1 MYDRIVKDFLILR
14 LKKGSTL
21 LLGLSGGPDS
31 MALLHFLMEAK
42 KELNFFL
49 HVAHVDHGWREES
62 GREAETL
69 RQMSKYHSL
78 PFYLHRLEKM
88 EGRDL
93 ENRSRNER
101 LKFFCALHSE
111 HHYQA
116 LLLAHHSGDHAET
129 VFKRVAEGAGLRGL
143 GGLYAERSIEN
154 LSVWRPLL
162 SLKKKDLLTYL
173 HRKKLHYFEDPTNQD
188 PKYLRSRMRQTLFPT
203 LEEIFGKRM
212 EGNFARIGKMCQELA
227 DYFEE
232 KGEEIEKKLVYG
244 PFGAYLNL
252 EQGIHSVELKYY
264 LKELAPFSHDALE
277 VLMKLIRERRCSRLI
292 QSGNLTFQITRSHL
306 FIYQNPFPD
315 FFEKSEL
322 WTEGENGDWK
332 EFWQGK
338 IKIEEGVTLKKLS
351 EVEPL
356 LKRKLKKW
364 FAAHHVPSFF
374 YDKAPIFTK
383 GNKVVGDSLTGKNL
397 NILLKDK

>member
-1 MYDRIVKDFLILR
+1 MYDRIVKDFLTPR
-14 LKKGSTL
+14 LKKGGTL

-31 MALLHFLMEAK
+31 MALLNFLMEAK
-42 KELNFFL
+42 KELDFSL
-49 HVAHVDHGWREES
+49 HVAHVDHGWRVES
-62 GREAETL
+62 RKEAELL
-69 RQMSKYHSL
+69 RRVAVQHSL
-78 PFYLHRLEKM
+78 PFHLCRLEKM
-88 EGRDL
+88 EEGDL
-93 ENRSRNER
+93 ENRCRNER
-101 LKFFCALHSE
+101 LRFFLTLHTE

-162 SLKKKDLLTYL
+162 SIKKKDLLVYL
-173 HRKKLHYFEDPTNQD
+173 HKKKLHYFEDPTNKD
-188 PKYLRSRMRQTLFPT
+188 LKYLRSRMRETLFPT

-227 DYFEE
+227 DYFDE

-244 PFGAYLNL
+244 PFGAYLDL
-252 EQGIHSVELKYY
+252 EQGVHAVELKYY
-264 LKELAPFSHDALE
+264 LKGMAPFSHDALE

-292 QSGNLTFQITRSHL
+292 QVGRVAFQVTRSHL

-322 WTEGENGDWK
+322 WTEGKNGGWK

-338 IKIEEGVTLKKLS
+338 IKIEDGVSLKRLS
-351 EVEPL
+351 DIEPL
-356 LKRKLKKW
+356 IKRKLKKW

-383 GNKVVGDSLTGKNL
+383 EDEVVGDSLTGENL
-397 NILLKDK
+397 NILL